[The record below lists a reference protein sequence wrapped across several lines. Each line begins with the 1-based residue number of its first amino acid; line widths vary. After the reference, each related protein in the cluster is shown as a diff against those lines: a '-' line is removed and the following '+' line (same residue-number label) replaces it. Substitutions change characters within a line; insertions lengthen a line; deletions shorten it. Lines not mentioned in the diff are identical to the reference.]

1 MRLMGTGTIHVGVP
15 IRHMRS
21 GEVWVVLRRIGTS
34 VVHEHLHHVLAL
46 QRMARQYWEDPDVRA
61 PRDAWKVLG
70 ESRRYHA
77 VDVSMRPGVVLEGNV
92 SGSCADDW
100 ADSARRK
107 AGI

>member
-1 MRLMGTGTIHVGVP
+1 MRLMGTGWIHVGVP

-21 GEVWVVLRRIGTS
+21 GEVWVVLRRVGTS

-46 QRMARQYWEDPDVRA
+46 QRLARPYWEGPDADV
-61 PRDAWKVLG
+61 PHDAWKVLG

-77 VDVSMRPGVVLEGNV
+77 VDVSMRPGVVLEGTV
-92 SGSCADDW
+92 SGSTAGAW
-100 ADSARRK
+100 AESARRK